1 MITLHDGLER
11 ASKFDQLASTLQLRR
26 YEWAFLL
33 ALDGRTSARE
43 IGKSLGLDDT
53 TVLTMADFFLEQQLI
68 VARSYSLTEYTQ
80 LFDIKN
86 GATPATTSTAVNGNG
101 SSAPTRTGANP
112 ISFSLK
118 RKSAAVAAP
127 IQKTGPSLKLKPIMD
142 FVIRQ
147 SGGGTT
153 GQIAAYRVLLKVP
166 RPLLQAMKIE
176 SINFIDDNFELPNQE
191 AYHAIVDG
199 IKSVLNVTYQAA

>member
-11 ASKFDQLASTLQLRR
+11 ASQFDELAATLQLRR

-68 VARSYSLTEYTQ
+68 VARSYTLSEYTR
-80 LFDIKN
+80 LFNVKN
-86 GATPATTSTAVNGNG
+86 EMAPASAAVTSNG
-101 SSAPTRTGANP
+101 SLAPARTGASS

-118 RKSAAVAAP
+118 RKPTTASTPAP
-127 IQKTGPSLKLKPIMD
+127 TTGPSLKLKPIMD
-142 FVIRQ
+142 FVIRH

-153 GQIAAYRVLLKVP
+153 GQIAAYRVLLKIP

-191 AYHAIVDG
+191 AYHAIVEG
-199 IKSVLNVTYQAA
+199 IKSVLNVTYQPA